1 MLNRRRRPRGS
12 HTFLVVA
19 ILVFAGGLTCAELAR
34 GADALHEIVVIGT
47 TPVPGMGID
56 IDKIPGNVQT
66 LSAADLI
73 DDGSASLTAALE
85 HRLSGISITD
95 TLADPFQPDILY
107 RGFEA
112 SPVLGS
118 PQGLAVY
125 QSGVRVNEAFGD
137 AVNWDL
143 IPDFAINRID
153 LVSSNPS
160 YGLNALG
167 GALSVTMKN
176 AFNTAAG
183 EPQSGEA
190 EISGGSFNRRNGS
203 VEFSAKND
211 TLGLYVGA
219 KALHQNG
226 WRLFA
231 DDYLHQFY
239 IDLSLRNEAL
249 TADLSYTRADNFLAG
264 QGAAPVQ
271 ELAVNRELVFTGPQS
286 NTNTLNFLTL
296 DASYR
301 VSDDLSLQ
309 SVWYFRRYQQSVDNG
324 NTTEY
329 TACTNQFVGSL
340 CQPDGLTPLVNAQG
354 ARLPD
359 ITQGGIIP
367 IGENDFEAIRSQGR
381 GASIQISDSQ
391 KIASRN
397 NHFTAGMAFDAA
409 QVDFSSGSQIGSFD
423 SALLVRRSTLLVD
436 TPEGLPFAATP
447 VSLNTRSQYYGWF
460 VTDNWELTEALA
472 ISASARYNVAQ
483 VDLMDGRGSELSGRN
498 RFTHFNPALGA
509 TYRLRPGLNA
519 YVSGSITS
527 RNPTTSEIECSNPLK
542 PCLLPS
548 SLAADPPNLK
558 QVIGHSGEIG
568 LRGGRGGSL
577 EWNVGA
583 FRTDLFNDIY
593 PIATSLS
600 SGFFQN
606 IGATRREGLEAGAN
620 FHGAAWSAY
629 AQYSY
634 VNATFRSG
642 FTETSRSNPFVDAAG
657 HVQVR
662 SGDQLPGI
670 PQQRFKTGANVKF
683 GGQWSTGLEVVI
695 VSGQTYRGDESNQ
708 NALLPGYSVANF
720 HASYRPTAHIEI
732 FASIKNLF
740 DRSYATFGLFGNPT
754 GVGAP
759 GIPVGA
765 ERNSAGVDNRF
776 QSPAAP
782 RAFYGGVR
790 LNF

>member
-1 MLNRRRRPRGS
+1 MLNRRYRRGS
-12 HTFLVVA
+12 HPIRSIA
-19 ILVFAGGLTCAELAR
+19 IFVFAAGLGCAAFAR
-34 GADALHEIVVIGT
+34 CADVDKTADALREIVVIGT

-56 IDKIPGNVQT
+56 IDKIPSNVQT

-125 QSGVRVNEAFGD
+125 QNGVRVNEAFGD
-137 AVNWDL
+137 SVNWDL

-167 GALSVTMKN
+167 GALSVTMEN
-176 AFNTAAG
+176 AFNTEGA
-183 EPQSGEA
+183 QA
-190 EISGGSFNRRNGS
+190 EVSGGSFNRRTGS
-203 VEFSAKND
+203 VEYSAKND
-211 TLGLYVGA
+211 TLGIYMGA

-239 IDLSLRNEAL
+239 VDLSLRNDPV
-249 TADLSYTRADNFLAG
+249 TADFNYTRADNFLAG

-286 NTNTLNFLTL
+286 NTNQLDFLTL
-296 DASYR
+296 DASYK
-301 VSDDLSLQ
+301 VDDDLSLQ
-309 SVWYFRRYQQSVDNG
+309 SVLYFRRYEQSVDNG

-329 TACTNQFVGSL
+329 TACTNQFAGSL
-340 CQPDGLTPLVNAQG
+340 CQPDGLTPLVNSQG

-359 ITQGGIIP
+359 ITQAGAIP

-381 GASIQISDSQ
+381 GGSIQVSDSH
-391 KIASRN
+391 KIESRN
-397 NHFTAGMAFDAA
+397 NHFTAGMAFDVA
-409 QVDFSSGSQIGSFD
+409 QVNFSSGSQIGSFD
-423 SALLVRRSTLLVD
+423 SALLVRPSALLVD
-436 TPEGLPFAATP
+436 TPEGLRFAATP
-447 VSLNTRSQYYGWF
+447 VSLNTRSHYYGWF
-460 VTDNWELTEALA
+460 VTDNWEFTEALA
-472 ISASARYNVAQ
+472 VSASARYNVAQ
-483 VDLMDGRGSELSGRN
+483 VDLMDHRGNELSGGN
-498 RFTHFNPALGA
+498 RFAHFNPALGA
-509 TYRLRPGLNA
+509 TYRLTAGLTA
-519 YVSGSITS
+519 YVSASVTN

-558 QVIGHSGEIG
+558 QVIAHSGESG

-577 EWNVGA
+577 EWNIGA
-583 FRTDLFNDIY
+583 FRTDLLNDIY

-620 FHGAAWSAY
+620 YHSAAWSAY

-642 FTETSRSNPFVDAAG
+642 FNEHSRSNPFADAAG
-657 HVQVR
+657 NVQAR
-662 SGDQLPGI
+662 PGDRLPGI
-670 PQQRFKTGANVKF
+670 PQQRFKTGANLKLNAQF
-683 GGQWSTGLEVVI
+683 LAGLELVV
-695 VSGQTYRGDESNQ
+695 VSGQYYRGDESNQ
-708 NALLPGYSVANF
+708 NAQLPGYWVANF
-720 HASYRPTAHIEI
+720 HGTYRPSEHLEI
-732 FASIKNLF
+732 FASVKNIF
-740 DRSYATFGLFGNPT
+740 DHSYASFGLFGNPT

-759 GIPVGA
+759 GIPAAA
-765 ERNSAGVDNRF
+765 EPNSRGVDNRF

-782 RAFYGGVR
+782 RAFYGGIR